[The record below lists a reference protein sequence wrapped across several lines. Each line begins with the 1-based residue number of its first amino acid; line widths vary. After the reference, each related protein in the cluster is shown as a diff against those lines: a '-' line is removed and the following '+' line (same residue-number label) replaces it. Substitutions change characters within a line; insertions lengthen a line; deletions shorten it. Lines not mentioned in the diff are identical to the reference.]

1 MKVSDGAHITVQY
14 LDRPLMTAT
23 VHLIAIEVN
32 VFFIHAL
39 MRQTSPVWMSEPA
52 LLLEASDAVRA
63 DAALLFK
70 VFSVYS

>member
-1 MKVSDGAHITVQY
+1 
-14 LDRPLMTAT
+14 
-23 VHLIAIEVN
+23 
-32 VFFIHAL
+32 